1 MFSILL
7 WIPVLAEEVSL
18 DVFKQLK
25 EELFSSPLYLFSVLF
40 LFLLV
45 ALSLLAPVLPL
56 DPNTTNVS
64 QMNQPPSLDHI
75 FGTDNVGR
83 DYFARVLYGGRISLL
98 VGVLAMLA
106 SVLIG
111 SLVGIVAAYFGGLM
125 DSILMRTVDVLS
137 SIPWLVL
144 VIVLSVFLKP
154 GLTTIIIVIGGF
166 SWMRISRLIRAETL
180 SAKTHD
186 YVSYARFIGVK
197 PLTIIRRHILPSILP
212 TLIVAASSSISSAI
226 MTESALSFLGIG
238 IQQPLASWG
247 SLLQNAQSTLQSAPY
262 MAILPGLFILLTIY
276 SFNNVGDLIRDSLR
290 KEVS

>member
-1 MFSILL
+1 MFMKQVKEE
-7 WIPVLAEEVSL
+7 VLA
-18 DVFKQLK
+18 
-25 EELFSSPLYLFSVLF
+25 SPLYFFSVLF
-40 LFLLV
+40 LLV
-45 ALSLLAPVLPL
+45 LAVLSLIAPLLPL

-64 QMNQPPSLDHI
+64 QMNQAPNLEHL
-75 FGTDNVGR
+75 FGTDQVGR

-98 VGVLAMLA
+98 VGLLSMFA

-111 SLVGIVAAYFGGLM
+111 STIGIIAGYFGGVV
-125 DSILMRTVDVLS
+125 DTTLMRIVDVLS

-166 SWMRISRLIRAETL
+166 SWMRIARLIRAETL

-186 YVSYARFIGVK
+186 YVGYAQFIGVK
-197 PLTIIRRHILPSILP
+197 SSRIIRRHILPSILP
-212 TLIVAASSSISSAI
+212 TLIVAASGSISSAI

-276 SFNNVGDLIRDSLR
+276 SFNNIGDLIRDSMQ
-290 KEVS
+290 KEKV

>member
-1 MFSILL
+1 MF
-7 WIPVLAEEVSL
+7 
-18 DVFKQLK
+18 FKQLK

-40 LFLLV
+40 LLLMIL
-45 ALSLLAPVLPL
+45 LSMLAPILPL

-64 QMNQPPSLDHI
+64 QMNQPPGLDHL

-98 VGVLAMLA
+98 VGILAMLA

-111 SLVGIVAAYFGGLM
+111 SLVGIVAGYFGGLM

-197 PLTIIRRHILPSILP
+197 PWTIIRRHILPSILP

-276 SFNNVGDLIRDSLR
+276 SFNNVGDLIRDSLQ

>member
-1 MFSILL
+1 MF
-7 WIPVLAEEVSL
+7 
-18 DVFKQLK
+18 FKQLK

-40 LFLLV
+40 LLLLIL
-45 ALSLLAPVLPL
+45 LSMLAPVLPL

-64 QMNQPPSLDHI
+64 QMNQPPGLDHL

-111 SLVGIVAAYFGGLM
+111 SLVGIVAGYFGGLM

-197 PLTIIRRHILPSILP
+197 PLIIIRRHILPSILP

-276 SFNNVGDLIRDSLR
+276 SFNNVGDLIRDSLQ

>member
-1 MFSILL
+1 MF
-7 WIPVLAEEVSL
+7 
-18 DVFKQLK
+18 FKQLK

-40 LFLLV
+40 LLLLV

-64 QMNQPPSLDHI
+64 QMNQPPGLDHL

-98 VGVLAMLA
+98 VGILAMLA

-111 SLVGIVAAYFGGLM
+111 SLVGIVASYFGGLM
-125 DSILMRTVDVLS
+125 DGILMRTVDVLS
-137 SIPWLVL
+137 SIPWQVL

-197 PLTIIRRHILPSILP
+197 PWTIIRRHILPSILP

-262 MAILPGLFILLTIY
+262 LAILPGLFILLTIY

>member
-1 MFSILL
+1 MI
-7 WIPVLAEEVSL
+7 
-18 DVFKQLK
+18 FKQLK

-40 LFLLV
+40 LLLLV

-64 QMNQPPSLDHI
+64 QMNQPPSLDHL

-111 SLVGIVAAYFGGLM
+111 SLVGIVAGYFGGLM

-276 SFNNVGDLIRDSLR
+276 SFNNVGDLILDSLR

>member
-1 MFSILL
+1 MF
-7 WIPVLAEEVSL
+7 
-18 DVFKQLK
+18 FKQLK

-40 LFLLV
+40 LLLLV
-45 ALSLLAPVLPL
+45 LLSILAPVLPL

-64 QMNQPPSLDHI
+64 QMNQPPSLDHL

-111 SLVGIVAAYFGGLM
+111 SLVGIVAGYFGGLM

>member
-1 MFSILL
+1 MFY
-7 WIPVLAEEVSL
+7 
-18 DVFKQLK
+18 KQLK
-25 EELFSSPLYLFSVLF
+25 AELFSSPLYLFSVLF
-40 LFLLV
+40 LLLLV

-64 QMNQPPSLDHI
+64 QMNQPPSLDHL

-83 DYFARVLYGGRISLL
+83 DYFARVLFGGRISLL

-111 SLVGIVAAYFGGLM
+111 SLVGIVAGYFGGLM

>member
-1 MFSILL
+1 MFI
-7 WIPVLAEEVSL
+7 
-18 DVFKQLK
+18 KQLK
-25 EELFSSPLYLFSVLF
+25 AQIFSSPLYLLSILF
-40 LFLLV
+40 LVFLLL
-45 ALSLLAPVLPL
+45 LSILAPVLPL
-56 DPNTTNVS
+56 NPNTTNVT
-64 QMNQPPSLDHI
+64 QMNQPPSLEHF

-83 DYFARVLYGGRISLL
+83 DYFSRVLYGGRISLL
-98 VGVLAMLA
+98 VGVLAMMA
-106 SVLIG
+106 SILIG
-111 SLVGIVAAYFGGLM
+111 SIVGITAGYFGGIV

-262 MAILPGLFILLTIY
+262 MAILPGFFILLTIY
-276 SFNNVGDLIRDSLR
+276 SFNNIGDLIRDSLN
-290 KEVS
+290 KEVI

>member
-1 MFSILL
+1 MF
-7 WIPVLAEEVSL
+7 
-18 DVFKQLK
+18 FKQLK

-64 QMNQPPSLDHI
+64 QMNQPPSLDHL

-111 SLVGIVAAYFGGLM
+111 SLVGIVAGYFGGLM

-144 VIVLSVFLKP
+144 VIVFSVFLKP

-276 SFNNVGDLIRDSLR
+276 SFNNVGDLIRDSLQ

>member
-1 MFSILL
+1 MF
-7 WIPVLAEEVSL
+7 
-18 DVFKQLK
+18 FKQLK

-40 LFLLV
+40 LLLLV

-64 QMNQPPSLDHI
+64 QMNQPPSLDHL

-98 VGVLAMLA
+98 VGILAMLA

-111 SLVGIVAAYFGGLM
+111 SLVGIVASYFGGLM
-125 DSILMRTVDVLS
+125 DGILMRTVDVLS
-137 SIPWLVL
+137 SIPWQVL

-197 PLTIIRRHILPSILP
+197 PWTIIRRHILPSILP

-247 SLLQNAQSTLQSAPY
+247 SLLQNAQSTLQSAPH

-276 SFNNVGDLIRDSLR
+276 SFNNVGDLIRDSLQ

>member
-1 MFSILL
+1 MFY
-7 WIPVLAEEVSL
+7 
-18 DVFKQLK
+18 KQLK
-25 EELFSSPLYLFSVLF
+25 AELFSSPLYLFSVLF
-40 LFLLV
+40 LLLLV

-64 QMNQPPSLDHI
+64 QMNQPPSLDHL

-83 DYFARVLYGGRISLL
+83 DYFARVLFGGRISLL

-111 SLVGIVAAYFGGLM
+111 SLVGIVAGYFGGLM

-197 PLTIIRRHILPSILP
+197 PWTIIRRHILPSILP

>member
-1 MFSILL
+1 MF
-7 WIPVLAEEVSL
+7 
-18 DVFKQLK
+18 FKQLK

-64 QMNQPPSLDHI
+64 QMNQPPGLDHL

-111 SLVGIVAAYFGGLM
+111 SLVGIVAGYFGGLM

-276 SFNNVGDLIRDSLR
+276 SFNNVGDLIRDSLQ

>member
-1 MFSILL
+1 MF
-7 WIPVLAEEVSL
+7 
-18 DVFKQLK
+18 FKQLK

-40 LFLLV
+40 LLLLV

>member
-1 MFSILL
+1 MF
-7 WIPVLAEEVSL
+7 
-18 DVFKQLK
+18 FKQLK

-40 LFLLV
+40 LLLLV

-64 QMNQPPSLDHI
+64 QMNQPPSLDHL

-111 SLVGIVAAYFGGLM
+111 SLVGIVAGYFGGLM

-197 PLTIIRRHILPSILP
+197 PLTIIRRHILSSILP

>member
-1 MFSILL
+1 MF
-7 WIPVLAEEVSL
+7 
-18 DVFKQLK
+18 FKQLK

-64 QMNQPPSLDHI
+64 QMNQPPSLDHL

-111 SLVGIVAAYFGGLM
+111 SLVGIVAGYFGGLM

>member
-1 MFSILL
+1 MF
-7 WIPVLAEEVSL
+7 
-18 DVFKQLK
+18 FKQLK

-40 LFLLV
+40 LLLLV

-64 QMNQPPSLDHI
+64 QMNQPPSLDHL

-98 VGVLAMLA
+98 VGILAMLA

-111 SLVGIVAAYFGGLM
+111 SLVGIVAGYFGGLM

-197 PLTIIRRHILPSILP
+197 PWTIIRRHILPSILP

-226 MTESALSFLGIG
+226 MTESALSFPGIG

-276 SFNNVGDLIRDSLR
+276 SFNNVGDLIRDSLQ

>member
-1 MFSILL
+1 MF
-7 WIPVLAEEVSL
+7 
-18 DVFKQLK
+18 FKQLK

-45 ALSLLAPVLPL
+45 VLSLLTPILPL

-64 QMNQPPSLDHI
+64 QMNQPPSLDHL

-98 VGVLAMLA
+98 VGILAMLA

-111 SLVGIVAAYFGGLM
+111 SLVGIVAGYFGGLM

-197 PLTIIRRHILPSILP
+197 PWTIIRRHILPSILP

-226 MTESALSFLGIG
+226 MTESTLSFLGIG

>member
-1 MFSILL
+1 MF
-7 WIPVLAEEVSL
+7 
-18 DVFKQLK
+18 FKQLK

-40 LFLLV
+40 LLLLV

-64 QMNQPPSLDHI
+64 QMNQPPGLDHL

-98 VGVLAMLA
+98 VGILAMLA

-111 SLVGIVAAYFGGLM
+111 SLVGIVASYFGGLM
-125 DSILMRTVDVLS
+125 DGILMRTVDVLS

-144 VIVLSVFLKP
+144 VIVFSVFLKP

-197 PLTIIRRHILPSILP
+197 PWTIIRRHILPSILP

-247 SLLQNAQSTLQSAPY
+247 SLLQNAQSTLQSAPH

-276 SFNNVGDLIRDSLR
+276 SFNNVGDLIRDSLQ

>member
-1 MFSILL
+1 MF
-7 WIPVLAEEVSL
+7 
-18 DVFKQLK
+18 FKRLK
-25 EELFSSPLYLFSVLF
+25 EETVSSPLYLFSILF
-40 LFLLV
+40 LFFLLT
-45 ALSLLAPVLPL
+45 LSILAPILPL
-56 DPNTTNVS
+56 EPNTTNVS
-64 QMNQPPSLDHI
+64 QMNQPPSLAHI

-98 VGVLAMLA
+98 VGLLAMLA

-111 SLVGIVAAYFGGLM
+111 SLVGILAGYFGGWL
-125 DSILMRTVDVLS
+125 DSLLMRTVDVLS

-144 VIVLSVFLKP
+144 VIVVSVFLQP
-154 GLTTIIIVIGGF
+154 GLTTIIVVIGGF

-186 YVSYARFIGVK
+186 YVSYARHIGVR
-197 PLTIIRRHILPSILP
+197 PMVIIRRHILPSIFP

-247 SLLQNAQSTLQSAPY
+247 SLLQNAQSTLQSAPH
-262 MAILPGLFILLTIY
+262 MAILPGFFILLTIY
-276 SFNNVGDLIRDSLR
+276 SFNNVGDLIRDSLQ
-290 KEVS
+290 KEVI

>member
-1 MFSILL
+1 MF
-7 WIPVLAEEVSL
+7 
-18 DVFKQLK
+18 FKQLK

-45 ALSLLAPVLPL
+45 VLSLLTPILPL

-64 QMNQPPSLDHI
+64 QMNQPPSLDHL

-98 VGVLAMLA
+98 VGILAMLA

-111 SLVGIVAAYFGGLM
+111 SLVGIVAGYFGGLM

-197 PLTIIRRHILPSILP
+197 PWTIIRRHILPSILP
-212 TLIVAASSSISSAI
+212 TLIVAASSSISSSI

-276 SFNNVGDLIRDSLR
+276 SFNNVGDLIRVSLQ

>member
-1 MFSILL
+1 MF
-7 WIPVLAEEVSL
+7 
-18 DVFKQLK
+18 FKQLK

-40 LFLLV
+40 LLLLV

-64 QMNQPPSLDHI
+64 QMNQPPSLDHL

-98 VGVLAMLA
+98 VGILAMLA

-111 SLVGIVAAYFGGLM
+111 SLVGIVAGYFGGLM

-197 PLTIIRRHILPSILP
+197 PWTIIRRHILPSILP

>member
-1 MFSILL
+1 MF
-7 WIPVLAEEVSL
+7 
-18 DVFKQLK
+18 FKQLK
-25 EELFSSPLYLFSVLF
+25 EEMLSSPLYLFSVLF

-83 DYFARVLYGGRISLL
+83 DYFARVLYGGRVSLL

-111 SLVGIVAAYFGGLM
+111 SLVGIVAGYFGGLM

-276 SFNNVGDLIRDSLR
+276 SFNNVGDLIRDSLQ